1 MARTSPWLFLNRLF
15 VSAEIQ
21 IWEKTTMLIG
31 CFRFLHISQLILLLD
46 AFAHGNE
53 RCIMKN
59 IIPHLESPISKE
71 GLMKKK
77 NIEIVQSTAMTLYLV
92 INAH

>member
-1 MARTSPWLFLNRLF
+1 
-15 VSAEIQ
+15 
-21 IWEKTTMLIG
+21 MLIG
-31 CFRFLHISQLILLLD
+31 CFHFLHISQLILLLD

-77 NIEIVQSTAMTLYLV
+77 KK
-92 INAH
+92 H